1 VPELT
6 VEENLFLGREITAG
20 GFLNRAAMRA
30 RARAIVRE
38 LNSYTATM
46 AALLILAESPRAVWE
61 SLIYE
66 GH

>member
-1 VPELT
+1 MGPPSMILR
-6 VEENLFLGREITAG
+6 LGAANVG
-20 GFLNRAAMRA
+20 GFFVFTFSGA
-30 RARAIVRE
+30 
-38 LNSYTATM
+38 ATM